1 MGFSQSLIQAHPAC
15 SDHKDS
21 PMDFKPNSSPAPL
34 KPLLMSLIL
43 LAVGVQRSSSYHME
57 SLHRCSLRLLPIS
70 LAEKCFIPTTLP
82 PIFRFTRMLVPK
94 PEFMNPNPHFT
105 TRKSLST
112 SHTAK
117 AGWLLGMG
125 EKKKT
130 NLPDIVKAGDPVL
143 HEPAREVD
151 PKEIG
156 SERIQKIID
165 DMVKVM
171 RMAPGVGLAAPQ
183 IGIPLRIIVLEDT
196 AEYIGYA
203 PKNETKAQDRRPF
216 DLLVIVNPKLKKK
229 SNRTA
234 FFFEGCLSV
243 DGFRAIVERHLDVEV
258 EGLSRDGQPIKV
270 DASGWQ
276 ARILQHECDHLEGTL
291 YVDKMVP
298 RTFRTVENLDLP
310 LAEGC
315 PKPGSR

>member
-1 MGFSQSLIQAHPAC
+1 M
-15 SDHKDS
+15 
-21 PMDFKPNSSPAPL
+21 
-34 KPLLMSLIL
+34 
-43 LAVGVQRSSSYHME
+43 
-57 SLHRCSLRLLPIS
+57 
-70 LAEKCFIPTTLP
+70 
-82 PIFRFTRMLVPK
+82 
-94 PEFMNPNPHFT
+94 
-105 TRKSLST
+105 
-112 SHTAK
+112 
-117 AGWLLGMG
+117 
-125 EKKKT
+125 
-130 NLPDIVKAGDPVL
+130 PDIVKAGDPVL

-151 PKEIG
+151 QKEIR

-165 DMVKVM
+165 DMVKAM
-171 RMAPGVGLAAPQ
+171 RMSPGVGLAAPQ

-203 PKNETKAQDRRPF
+203 PKDETKAQDRRPF

-234 FFFEGCLSV
+234 FFFEGCLSLYFGSMMDIFAKSGYVLTPIHHKREGGNKRIDITTGRMRHYKRAYEEQGNAGGVAQGLKGAKGKSLAGFALLV
-243 DGFRAIVERHLDVEV
+243 DGFRAIVERNLDVEV
-258 EGLSRDGQPIKV
+258 TGLSRDGQLIKV

-315 PKPGSR
+315 PKLGSR